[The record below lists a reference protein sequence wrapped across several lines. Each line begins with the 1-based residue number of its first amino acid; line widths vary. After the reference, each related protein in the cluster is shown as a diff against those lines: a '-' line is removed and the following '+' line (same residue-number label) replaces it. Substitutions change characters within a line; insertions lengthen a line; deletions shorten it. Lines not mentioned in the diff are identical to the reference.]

1 MSLISHLSKALT
13 EALFTLG
20 YPAGKI
26 ILSPPKNP
34 EFGDISS
41 NIALILSKA
50 AGKPPLKIAEDIK
63 KNLKI
68 DSSLAGEITVTA
80 PGFINFRISPDYY
93 YAVLK
98 NILTDSD
105 FGRGKQ
111 GAGEN
116 ANVEFVSA
124 NPTGPLTVGHG
135 RQAVLGDA
143 VANIL
148 EWNGYSVTREY
159 YYNDAGRQMRILGQS
174 VEARYYQELG
184 EDWKLPDEGYQG
196 DYILEIA
203 RKILTDNGPG
213 LKSGDSI
220 FLQEAEKTI
229 FSDIKAT
236 LKDLGIIHDKFSNE
250 KTFYESGAVDKMV
263 GDLREKNFVYESEG
277 ATWFRTTELG
287 MDKDRVLIK
296 KSGEPTYR
304 LPDMAYHRNKLERDF
319 SLIID
324 IFGAD
329 HADTY
334 PDVLAALKI
343 LDYDVSRVRVLLHQ
357 FVTLIKDGEKIKM
370 STRKGDFVTLREL
383 TDKLGSDV
391 VRYFFIMRGMNSHL
405 NFDLDLAADQSEKN
419 PVFYLQ
425 YAHARICNIIKR
437 ATALKQLSIK
447 NYNPRLLKHRAELD
461 LLKKLEQFPAAI
473 ESALETLEPQSIAN
487 YLQETAA
494 KFHKFYGECR
504 VITDNADLSKSRL
517 ALITAAKNILYNGL
531 SLLGITAPERM

>member
-203 RKILTDNGPG
+203 RNILTDNGPG

-343 LDYDVSRVRVLLHQ
+343 LDYDISRVRVLLHQ

-383 TDKLGSDV
+383 TDKVGSDV

-447 NYNPRLLKHRAELD
+447 NYNPRLLKHRVELD

-504 VITDNADLSKSRL
+504 VITNNADLSKSRL

>member
-13 EALFTLG
+13 EALSTLEFST
-20 YPAGKI
+20 ALIK
-26 ILSPPKNP
+26 LSPPKNP
-34 EFGDISS
+34 EFGDLSS

-50 AGKPPLKIAEDIK
+50 ADKPPLEIAQDIK

-68 DSSLAGEITVTA
+68 DSSLVNKITVTA

-93 YAVLK
+93 YSVLK
-98 NILTDSD
+98 NILTDPE

-159 YYNDAGRQMRILGQS
+159 YYNDGGRQMRILGQS
-174 VEARYYQELG
+174 VEARYYQESG
-184 EDWKLPDEGYQG
+184 QDSPLPEGGYQG
-196 DYILEIA
+196 DYIRKIA
-203 RKILTDNGPG
+203 RRILADKGPG

-220 FLQEAEKTI
+220 FLLEAEKTI

-250 KTFYESGAVDKMV
+250 KTFYETGAVDKMV
-263 GDLREKNFVYESEG
+263 EDLREKNFVYESEG

-287 MDKDRVLIK
+287 MEKDRVLIK

-304 LPDMAYHRNKLERDF
+304 LPDMAYHRNKLERNF
-319 SLIID
+319 NLIVD

-357 FVTLIKDGEKIKM
+357 FVTLIKDGKKIKM
-370 STRKGDFVTLREL
+370 STRKADFVTLREL
-383 TDKLGSDV
+383 TDKVGSDV

-437 ATALKQLSIK
+437 GTALKQLSIN
-447 NYNPRLLKHRAELD
+447 NYNPHLLKKPAELD

-473 ESALETLEPQSIAN
+473 ETALE
-487 YLQETAA
+487 
-494 KFHKFYGECR
+494 
-504 VITDNADLSKSRL
+504 
-517 ALITAAKNILYNGL
+517 
-531 SLLGITAPERM
+531 SL

>member
-203 RKILTDNGPG
+203 RNILTDNGPG

-383 TDKLGSDV
+383 TDKVGSDV

>member
-343 LDYDVSRVRVLLHQ
+343 LDYDISRVRVLLHQ